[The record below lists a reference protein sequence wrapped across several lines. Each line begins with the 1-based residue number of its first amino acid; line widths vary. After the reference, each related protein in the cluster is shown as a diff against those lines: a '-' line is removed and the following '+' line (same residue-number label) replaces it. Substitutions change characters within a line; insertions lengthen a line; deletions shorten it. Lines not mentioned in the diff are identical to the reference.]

1 MNHIET
7 ENVQLAMMLRKAKKQ
22 QMCCFHQLKL
32 VKNVMVVNLQQ
43 KKLGAHA
50 RNAIAFTV
58 KI

>member
-7 ENVQLAMMLRKAKKQ
+7 ESAQLAMTLKKAKKQ
-22 QMCCFHQLKL
+22 QMCYFHQLRL

-43 KKLGAHA
+43 QKLEVHA
-50 RNAIAFTV
+50 LNAIAFIA